1 MEAGI
6 QVLQNTSV
14 SDNEAKSAD
23 IDSPS
28 YGATTD
34 SGVETMSCELNESMV
49 SSGCFEADTFLS
61 ASTTVLPD
69 LLIPASE
76 QLQTRKD
83 SANGN
88 SEVTEEKIP
97 DEMISS
103 VHSTFDN
110 EIVYRRRRQKTPTK
124 KAPKKRVSFHEDILN
139 NKKTD
144 NIRIEHG
151 FVAYKGGF
159 SKKQLMLKN
168 HSRYSWCSEYG
179 SGQTEIDDED
189 DDSDGVQPIYRNAC
203 SDVLDF
209 GKTEVFDTE
218 EEKLNAMKYNANSG
232 VFEYHS
238 NHQKS
243 RNPKKNQLYKCDC
256 SSSNSS
262 LSDASTDSDP
272 NANGNN
278 QKRNYAQAKSNSCE
292 CIGSNQ
298 RNNNVISDNC
308 YYSEPNI
315 MDEYNQ
321 NERQPRHSWSKEKKP
336 KSSCLKKTKYNS
348 GVMPEYNLNR
358 KMQKFNVHHLTTDVT
373 SQILDN
379 SKTLI
384 GSLKDIFGI
393 SLPERGVPEGSEDLQ
408 TVECV
413 PCETP
418 EDNFQVIQKPKPF
431 LSKSL
436 DGVNR
441 KNATK
446 YVHNVDEQLRG
457 KNDEDLYA
465 PTRKNSVKE
474 DDDDETIC
482 EQNPEPYRNKYII
495 NCESTVFEHTG
506 VSFVYDQQQALGLT
520 PAEEQKPASTLQ
532 KLTSIF
538 KSGRFSNSN
547 STATSPTGSE
557 TEKIVGK
564 ASITTPTDQKGTNP
578 TMESSMTS
586 SCSALSEAAST
597 STNTTTTKDTSQAE
611 NPVKYPTATR
621 TVTSPKRHG
630 RHIASPLHQKTQTIA
645 RVMSPDL
652 FNPGNSRNSMIP
664 DDFDDIL
671 TITTTT
677 SDQTDKIDDM
687 VIVDY
692 PTAAQEKA
700 EMQYLRPVSSSSSK
714 SSLINRF
721 LRNVTQKKILEAT
734 IKKNSFFQTKLNSE
748 RKLFGNLYVKPVKA
762 CSKALIEDMNAE
774 IAMEIEEN
782 VNEHKRLSTVMSPDE
797 VVEAGQFEGGVGEL
811 SIELFNAKSLT
822 NILRNDKETLM
833 KAFKLYT
840 GYSREGYL
848 TPVLVFLTDKTLY
861 VTISQRNRLT
871 NKFVLPYAELD
882 CILMGPFGN
891 TVLLSNSNRDM
902 QQVLLAGG
910 PYPADGLVASLE
922 LCARKGGSTLPAIG
936 QLTLEHLAPL
946 QAFVRDNSSVAKSD
960 TFKYYSVVNVP
971 AGSLSDE
978 KEPLGPYL
986 KGFLMHRTISHSGS
1000 MAQWSV
1006 GYFLLKAGV
1015 LYLFSDSNQKLPTWA
1030 VCAKECQ
1037 GARRALNTGRP
1048 HTFELLLRTGSLQLA
1063 APDEYVASE
1072 WLQALVQAAS
1082 GLFEMQDRHKSLGC
1096 TLIMT
1101 NNHLITL
1108 REDFS
1113 SPLRRNS
1120 NTISPSSTALSP
1132 PLKENVDPNLAKKLQ
1147 QAATARLTFD
1157 DCHSEISS
1165 IRSTPSRNFSDRKSN
1180 HSNISTPTKQSS
1192 IGKSTSTMMFCGDDS
1207 KSHTNMTS
1215 FYGKNSGVEILT
1227 CAAID
1232 DMVSI
1237 KVPSDSNELWAIVE
1251 FSCQEVRE
1259 NSDDLV
1265 LFFSTHS
1272 ESTRFITLLKSL
1284 WQEKTTEPFPVC
1296 ILPEDDPL
1304 ADHCAHLFRDIN
1316 KSWELLVAAALG
1328 YPY

>member
-1 MEAGI
+1 M
-6 QVLQNTSV
+6 LQ
-14 SDNEAKSAD
+14 SASLIGEND
-23 IDSPS
+23 PNNMKGTISAEIDSPS

-49 SSGCFEADTFLS
+49 SSGCFEADAFLS
-61 ASTTVLPD
+61 SSTTVLPD

-76 QLQTRKD
+76 QLLTRTD
-83 SANGN
+83 GN
-88 SEVTEEKIP
+88 SNVEGVDEKMG

-103 VHSTFDN
+103 VHSTFDS
-110 EIVYRRRRQKTPTK
+110 EIVYRRRKQKTPTK

-159 SKKQLMLKN
+159 SKKQMMLTKN
-168 HSRYSWCSEYG
+168 SRYSWCSEYG
-179 SGQTEIDDED
+179 SGQTDMDDED
-189 DDSDGVQPIYRNAC
+189 DSDVAQPIYRNAC

-218 EEKLNAMKYNANSG
+218 EEKLNCMKYNDNSG

-238 NHQKS
+238 NQHHH
-243 RNPKKNQLYKCDC
+243 KNKASQLYKCDC

-262 LSDASTDSDP
+262 LASDGSDSDP
-272 NANGNN
+272 NANK

-298 RNNNVISDNC
+298 QNNNVISDNC

-321 NERQPRHSWSKEKKP
+321 NERPRHSWSKEKKP
-336 KSSCLKKTKYNS
+336 KSSCLKKTKYNTM
-348 GVMPEYNLNR
+348 VMPEYNLNR

-373 SQILDN
+373 SHILDN

-384 GSLKDIFGI
+384 GSLKDIFGMT
-393 SLPERGVPEGSEDLQ
+393 LPERGVPEGSEDLQ
-408 TVECV
+408 PVAECV
-413 PCETP
+413 PETP
-418 EDNFQVIQKPKPF
+418 DDNFQVIQKPKAF

-441 KNATK
+441 KNSAKT

-465 PTRKNSVKE
+465 PTRKNSIKNE
-474 DDDDETIC
+474 EEQEPEQENTILTN
-482 EQNPEPYRNKYII
+482 ENQPYRNKYII

-520 PAEEQKPASTLQ
+520 PAEEQKPPSSTLQ
-532 KLTSIF
+532 KLTNIF
-538 KSGRFSNSN
+538 KSGVFSNS
-547 STATSPTGSE
+547 SSAATSPTGSD
-557 TEKIVGK
+557 TDKKLIK
-564 ASITTPTDQKGTNP
+564 TPTPSETHKSFDPKPN

-586 SCSALSEAAST
+586 SCSALSEVAST
-597 STNTTTTKDTSQAE
+597 STNTTTTKDTSQADS
-611 NPVKYPTATR
+611 KYPTATR

-630 RHIASPLHQKTQTIA
+630 RHIASPMRQKTQTIA

-652 FNPGNSRNSMIP
+652 FNPGNAKNCFIS

-671 TITTTT
+671 TITTTM

-687 VIVDY
+687 VIVDF
-692 PTAAQEKA
+692 PPPLDKTTSNDTNTC
-700 EMQYLRPVSSSSSK
+700 QYLRPVSSSSSK

-748 RKLFGNLYVKPVKA
+748 RKLFGNLYVKGVKH
-762 CSKALIEDMNAE
+762 CNKSMIEDMNAE
-774 IAMEIEEN
+774 IAMEIETN

-811 SIELFNAKSLT
+811 SIELFSGRIL
-822 NILRNDKETLM
+822 NILRNDSEILM

-861 VTISQRNRLT
+861 VTNSQRNRLN

-891 TVLLSNSNRDM
+891 TVLLSNSARDL
-902 QQVLLAGG
+902 QHVLLAGG

-986 KGFLMHRTISHSGS
+986 KGFLMHRTISHSGA
-1000 MAQWSV
+1000 MQQWSV
-1006 GYFLLKAGV
+1006 GYFLLK
-1015 LYLFSDSNQKLPTWA
+1015 
-1030 VCAKECQ
+1030 
-1037 GARRALNTGRP
+1037 
-1048 HTFELLLRTGSLQLA
+1048 
-1063 APDEYVASE
+1063 
-1072 WLQALVQAAS
+1072 
-1082 GLFEMQDRHKSLGC
+1082 
-1096 TLIMT
+1096 
-1101 NNHLITL
+1101 
-1108 REDFS
+1108 
-1113 SPLRRNS
+1113 
-1120 NTISPSSTALSP
+1120 
-1132 PLKENVDPNLAKKLQ
+1132 
-1147 QAATARLTFD
+1147 
-1157 DCHSEISS
+1157 
-1165 IRSTPSRNFSDRKSN
+1165 
-1180 HSNISTPTKQSS
+1180 
-1192 IGKSTSTMMFCGDDS
+1192 
-1207 KSHTNMTS
+1207 
-1215 FYGKNSGVEILT
+1215 
-1227 CAAID
+1227 
-1232 DMVSI
+1232 
-1237 KVPSDSNELWAIVE
+1237 
-1251 FSCQEVRE
+1251 
-1259 NSDDLV
+1259 
-1265 LFFSTHS
+1265 
-1272 ESTRFITLLKSL
+1272 
-1284 WQEKTTEPFPVC
+1284 
-1296 ILPEDDPL
+1296 
-1304 ADHCAHLFRDIN
+1304 
-1316 KSWELLVAAALG
+1316 
-1328 YPY
+1328 

>member
-1 MEAGI
+1 MSHFCFTGV
-6 QVLQNTSV
+6 QVFQNPSMVENDSNNIKSV
-14 SDNEAKSAD
+14 SAE

-49 SSGCFEADTFLS
+49 SSGCFEADAFLS
-61 ASTTVLPD
+61 SSTTVLPD

-76 QLQTRKD
+76 QLRTD
-83 SANGN
+83 GN
-88 SEVTEEKIP
+88 SNVEMNEGDEKVP

-103 VHSTFDN
+103 VHSTFDS
-110 EIVYRRRRQKTPTK
+110 EIVYRRRKQKTPTK
-124 KAPKKRVSFHEDILN
+124 KAVKKRVSFHEDILN

-159 SKKQLMLKN
+159 SKKQILLTKN
-168 HSRYSWCSEYG
+168 SRYSWCSEYG
-179 SGQTEIDDED
+179 SGQTEMDDED
-189 DDSDGVQPIYRNAC
+189 DSETQPIYRNAC

-218 EEKLNAMKYNANSG
+218 EEKLNCMKYNDNSG
-232 VFEYHS
+232 VFEYYTSQH
-238 NHQKS
+238 HKS
-243 RNPKKNQLYKCDC
+243 RNKANQLYKCDC

-262 LSDASTDSDP
+262 LASDGSDSDP
-272 NANGNN
+272 NANK

-321 NERQPRHSWSKEKKP
+321 NERPKHSWSKEKKP
-336 KSSCLKKTKYNS
+336 KSSCLKKTQYTASNM
-348 GVMPEYNLNR
+348 VMPEYNLNR

-373 SQILDN
+373 SHILDN

-384 GSLKDIFGI
+384 GSLKDIFGMT
-393 SLPERGVPEGSEDLQ
+393 LPERGVPEGSEDLQ
-408 TVECV
+408 PVAECV
-413 PCETP
+413 PETP
-418 EDNFQVIQKPKPF
+418 DDTFQVIQKPKAF

-436 DGVNR
+436 EGVNR
-441 KNATK
+441 KNSAKT
-446 YVHNVDEQLRG
+446 YMHNVDEQLRG

-465 PTRKNSVKE
+465 PTRKNSIKNEEEEEKPEISTV
-474 DDDDETIC
+474 ET
-482 EQNPEPYRNKYII
+482 QPYRNKYII
-495 NCESTVFEHTG
+495 NFESTVFEHTG

-532 KLTSIF
+532 KLTNIF
-538 KSGRFSNSN
+538 KTGVFSNS
-547 STATSPTGSE
+547 SSAATSPTGSE
-557 TEKIVGK
+557 SEKRIVK
-564 ASITTPTDQKGTNP
+564 VPTPTEVSKSFDPKPN

-586 SCSALSEAAST
+586 SCSALSEVPST
-597 STNTTTTKDTSQAE
+597 STNTTTTKDTSQADS
-611 NPVKYPTATR
+611 KYPTATR

-630 RHIASPLHQKTQTIA
+630 RHIASPMRQKTQTIA

-652 FNPGNSRNSMIP
+652 FNPGNARNSLIS
-664 DDFDDIL
+664 DEFDDIM

-692 PTAAQEKA
+692 PPISEKPCNDFGNTSN
-700 EMQYLRPVSSSSSK
+700 MQYLRPVSSSSSK

-748 RKLFGNLYVKPVKA
+748 RKLFGDLCVKGVKH
-762 CSKALIEDMNAE
+762 CSKNMIEDMNAE

-811 SIELFNAKSLT
+811 SIELFTGRIL
-822 NILRNDKETLM
+822 NILRNDTETLM

-861 VTISQRNRLT
+861 VTNSQRNRLI

-891 TVLLSNSNRDM
+891 TVLLSNSARDM

-986 KGFLMHRTISHSGS
+986 KGFLMHRTISHSGA
-1000 MAQWSV
+1000 MQQWSV
-1006 GYFLLKAGV
+1006 GYFLLKYV
-1015 LYLFSDSNQKLPTWA
+1015 LKFYFDPGNFVKVRLF
-1030 VCAKECQ
+1030 
-1037 GARRALNTGRP
+1037 
-1048 HTFELLLRTGSLQLA
+1048 LQ
-1063 APDEYVASE
+1063 S
-1072 WLQALVQAAS
+1072 W
-1082 GLFEMQDRHKSLGC
+1082 
-1096 TLIMT
+1096 
-1101 NNHLITL
+1101 
-1108 REDFS
+1108 
-1113 SPLRRNS
+1113 SPLS
-1120 NTISPSSTALSP
+1120 
-1132 PLKENVDPNLAKKLQ
+1132 V
-1147 QAATARLTFD
+1147 
-1157 DCHSEISS
+1157 
-1165 IRSTPSRNFSDRKSN
+1165 
-1180 HSNISTPTKQSS
+1180 
-1192 IGKSTSTMMFCGDDS
+1192 
-1207 KSHTNMTS
+1207 
-1215 FYGKNSGVEILT
+1215 
-1227 CAAID
+1227 
-1232 DMVSI
+1232 
-1237 KVPSDSNELWAIVE
+1237 
-1251 FSCQEVRE
+1251 
-1259 NSDDLV
+1259 
-1265 LFFSTHS
+1265 
-1272 ESTRFITLLKSL
+1272 
-1284 WQEKTTEPFPVC
+1284 
-1296 ILPEDDPL
+1296 
-1304 ADHCAHLFRDIN
+1304 
-1316 KSWELLVAAALG
+1316 
-1328 YPY
+1328 

>member
-1 MEAGI
+1 MEAGL
-6 QVLQNTSV
+6 QVLQNPSLVESTNNDNIKAITTS
-14 SDNEAKSAD
+14 NE

-49 SSGCFEADTFLS
+49 SSGCFEADAFLS
-61 ASTTVLPD
+61 STTVLPD

-76 QLQTRKD
+76 QLITTRND
-83 SANGN
+83 LDGN
-88 SEVTEEKIP
+88 SNVDTEKIS

-103 VHSTFDN
+103 VHSTFDS
-110 EIVYRRRRQKTPTK
+110 EIVYRRRKQKTPTK

-159 SKKQLMLKN
+159 SKKQMMLTKN
-168 HSRYSWCSEYG
+168 SRYSWCSEYG
-179 SGQTEIDDED
+179 SGQTEMDDDED
-189 DDSDGVQPIYRNAC
+189 SDAQPIYRNAC

-218 EEKLNAMKYNANSG
+218 EEKLNCMKYNDNSG
-232 VFEYHS
+232 VFEYYTMQHKK
-238 NHQKS
+238 N
-243 RNPKKNQLYKCDC
+243 RNQFNQLYKCDC

-262 LSDASTDSDP
+262 LASDDSDP
-272 NANGNN
+272 NANN
-278 QKRNYAQAKSNSCE
+278 KRNYAQAKSNSCE

-321 NERQPRHSWSKEKKP
+321 NDRPKHSWSKEKKP
-336 KSSCLKKTKYNS
+336 KSSCLKKTKYTVNNM
-348 GVMPEYNLNR
+348 VMPEYNLNR

-373 SQILDN
+373 NQILDN

-393 SLPERGVPEGSEDLQ
+393 TLPERGVPEGSEDLQ
-408 TVECV
+408 PVAECV
-413 PCETP
+413 AETP
-418 EDNFQVIQKPKPF
+418 DDNFQVIQKPKAF

-436 DGVNR
+436 EGVNR
-441 KNATK
+441 KNTTK
-446 YVHNVDEQLRG
+446 TYVHNVDEQLRG

-465 PTRKNSVKE
+465 PTRKNSIKNE
-474 DDDDETIC
+474 DDDNEEEKPEIISTET
-482 EQNPEPYRNKYII
+482 EPYRNKYII

-520 PAEEQKPASTLQ
+520 PAEEQKPPASTLQ
-532 KLTSIF
+532 KLSNIF
-538 KSGRFSNSN
+538 KTGVFSNN
-547 STATSPTGSE
+547 SSAATSPTGSE
-557 TEKIVGK
+557 TDKKIIVK
-564 ASITTPTDQKGTNP
+564 TPTPTDDTNRNVDP
-578 TMESSMTS
+578 KINQTMESSMTS
-586 SCSALSEAAST
+586 SCSAISETVST
-597 STNTTTTKDTSQAE
+597 STNTTTTKDTSQADS
-611 NPVKYPTATR
+611 KYPTATR

-630 RHIASPLHQKTQTIA
+630 RHIASPMRQKTQTIA
-645 RVMSPDL
+645 RIMSPDL
-652 FNPGNSRNSMIP
+652 FNPGNARNTMLS
-664 DDFDDIL
+664 DEFDDIL
-671 TITTTT
+671 TITTT

-692 PTAAQEKA
+692 QSVNDKA
-700 EMQYLRPVSSSSSK
+700 VNDYIPSSSSTNQYLRPVMSSSSSK

-734 IKKNSFFQTKLNSE
+734 IKKNPFFQTKLKSE
-748 RKLFGNLYVKPVKA
+748 SKLFGNLYVKPPKK
-762 CSKALIEDMNAE
+762 CNKDMIEDMNAE

-782 VNEHKRLSTVMSPDE
+782 VNEKKRLSTVMSPDE

-811 SIELFNAKSLT
+811 SIELFHGKIL
-822 NILRNDKETLM
+822 NILRNDTEILM

-848 TPVLVFLTDKTLY
+848 TPVLVFLTDKTIY
-861 VTISQRNRLT
+861 VTNSQRNRLI
-871 NKFVLPYAELD
+871 NKFVLPYIELD

-891 TVLLSNSNRDM
+891 TVLLSNSARDM

-922 LCARKGGSTLPAIG
+922 LCARKGGSSLPAIG
-936 QLTLEHLAPL
+936 QLTLDHLAPL

-986 KGFLMHRTISHSGS
+986 KGFLMHRTVSHSGA
-1000 MAQWSV
+1000 MQQWSV

-1015 LYLFSDSNQKLPTWA
+1015 LYLFNDSNQKLPTWA

-1108 REDFS
+1108 REDFA

-1120 NTISPSSTALSP
+1120 SVTPSASTMLSP
-1132 PLKENVDPNLAKKLQ
+1132 PLKENIDPNLSKKITSL
-1147 QAATARLTFD
+1147 TTSRLMD
-1157 DCHSEISS
+1157 DCSEISS
-1165 IRSTPSRNFSDRKSN
+1165 IRSIPSTPSRQFSDRKSN
-1180 HSNISTPTKQSS
+1180 NSNISTPTKVGSM
-1192 IGKSTSTMMFCGDDS
+1192 GKSTSGMIFNDD

-1232 DMVSI
+1232 DMISI
-1237 KVPSDSNELWAIVE
+1237 KVPSESNELWCIVE

-1259 NSDDLV
+1259 TSDDL
-1265 LFFSTHS
+1265 
-1272 ESTRFITLLKSL
+1272 
-1284 WQEKTTEPFPVC
+1284 TEEFPLS
-1296 ILPEDDPL
+1296 ILSEDDPL
-1304 ADHCAHLFRDIN
+1304 ADHCSRLFRDIN
-1316 KSWELLVAAALG
+1316 KSWELLVAAAFG

>member
-1 MEAGI
+1 MLQSSMVAESDPNNIKAA
-6 QVLQNTSV
+6 VLS
-14 SDNEAKSAD
+14 SAE

-49 SSGCFEADTFLS
+49 SSGCFEADAFLS
-61 ASTTVLPD
+61 NSTTVLPD

-76 QLQTRKD
+76 QLLTRTD
-83 SANGN
+83 GN
-88 SEVTEEKIP
+88 LNVESVDEKIG

-103 VHSTFDN
+103 VHSTFDS
-110 EIVYRRRRQKTPTK
+110 EIVYRRRKQKTPTK

-159 SKKQLMLKN
+159 SKKQMLLTKS
-168 HSRYSWCSEYG
+168 SRYSWCSEYG
-179 SGQTEIDDED
+179 SGQTEMDDED
-189 DDSDGVQPIYRNAC
+189 DSDVAQPIYRNAC

-218 EEKLNAMKYNANSG
+218 EEKLNCMKYNDNSG
-232 VFEYHS
+232 VFEYNS
-238 NHQKS
+238 NSYHHHHKSSS
-243 RNPKKNQLYKCDC
+243 RNKASQLYKCDC

-262 LSDASTDSDP
+262 LASDDSDP
-272 NANGNN
+272 NANK

-321 NERQPRHSWSKEKKP
+321 NERPRHSWSKEKKP
-336 KSSCLKKTKYNS
+336 KSSCLKKTKYNTM
-348 GVMPEYNLNR
+348 VMPEYNLNR

-373 SQILDN
+373 SHILDN

-384 GSLKDIFGI
+384 GSLKDIFGMT
-393 SLPERGVPEGSEDLQ
+393 LPERGVPEGSEDLQ
-408 TVECV
+408 PVAECV
-413 PCETP
+413 PETP
-418 EDNFQVIQKPKPF
+418 DDNFQVIQKPKAF

-441 KNATK
+441 KNSAK
-446 YVHNVDEQLRG
+446 NYVHNVDEQLRG

-465 PTRKNSVKE
+465 PTRKNSIKNEEEEEENQQKKE
-474 DDDDETIC
+474 ETVSTI
-482 EQNPEPYRNKYII
+482 ETQPYRNKYII

-520 PAEEQKPASTLQ
+520 PAEEQKPPASTLQ
-532 KLTSIF
+532 KLTNIF
-538 KSGRFSNSN
+538 KSGVFSNS
-547 STATSPTGSE
+547 SSAATSPTGSD
-557 TEKIVGK
+557 TDKKLVK
-564 ASITTPTDQKGTNP
+564 APTPTEANKSFDPKSN

-586 SCSALSEAAST
+586 SCSALSEVAST
-597 STNTTTTKDTSQAE
+597 SSNTTTTKDTSQADS
-611 NPVKYPTATR
+611 KYPTATR
-621 TVTSPKRHG
+621 TVTSPKRNG
-630 RHIASPLHQKTQTIA
+630 RHIASPMRQKTQTIA
-645 RVMSPDL
+645 RIMSPDL
-652 FNPGNSRNSMIP
+652 FNPGNARNSLIS
-664 DDFDDIL
+664 DEFDDIL

-692 PTAAQEKA
+692 PPVMEKA
-700 EMQYLRPVSSSSSK
+700 TNDNMQYLRPVSSSSSK

-734 IKKNSFFQTKLNSE
+734 IKKNSFFQTKLNTE
-748 RKLFGNLYVKPVKA
+748 RKLFGNLYVKGVKH
-762 CSKALIEDMNAE
+762 CSKNMIEDMNAE
-774 IAMEIEEN
+774 IAMEIETN
-782 VNEHKRLSTVMSPDE
+782 VNEHKRLSTVMSPDD

-811 SIELFNAKSLT
+811 SIELFTGRIL
-822 NILRNDKETLM
+822 NILRNDSEILM

-861 VTISQRNRLT
+861 VTNSQRNRLN

-891 TVLLSNSNRDM
+891 TVLLSNSARDM

-922 LCARKGGSTLPAIG
+922 LCARKGGSSLPAIG

-986 KGFLMHRTISHSGS
+986 KGFLMHRTISHSGA
-1000 MAQWSV
+1000 MQQWSV
-1006 GYFLLKAGV
+1006 GYFLLK
-1015 LYLFSDSNQKLPTWA
+1015 
-1030 VCAKECQ
+1030 
-1037 GARRALNTGRP
+1037 
-1048 HTFELLLRTGSLQLA
+1048 
-1063 APDEYVASE
+1063 
-1072 WLQALVQAAS
+1072 
-1082 GLFEMQDRHKSLGC
+1082 
-1096 TLIMT
+1096 
-1101 NNHLITL
+1101 
-1108 REDFS
+1108 
-1113 SPLRRNS
+1113 
-1120 NTISPSSTALSP
+1120 
-1132 PLKENVDPNLAKKLQ
+1132 
-1147 QAATARLTFD
+1147 
-1157 DCHSEISS
+1157 
-1165 IRSTPSRNFSDRKSN
+1165 
-1180 HSNISTPTKQSS
+1180 
-1192 IGKSTSTMMFCGDDS
+1192 
-1207 KSHTNMTS
+1207 
-1215 FYGKNSGVEILT
+1215 
-1227 CAAID
+1227 
-1232 DMVSI
+1232 
-1237 KVPSDSNELWAIVE
+1237 
-1251 FSCQEVRE
+1251 
-1259 NSDDLV
+1259 
-1265 LFFSTHS
+1265 
-1272 ESTRFITLLKSL
+1272 
-1284 WQEKTTEPFPVC
+1284 
-1296 ILPEDDPL
+1296 
-1304 ADHCAHLFRDIN
+1304 
-1316 KSWELLVAAALG
+1316 
-1328 YPY
+1328 